1 MSREP
6 KFDTAHCQELDSAV
20 SPYAARELYFN
31 EDFTEYFGRKLTF
44 ACNDSKCRAPLVAV
58 NIYTA
63 RRPKQALHFRTRP
76 GGVHDED
83 CEYQPPTVA
92 VPARLVPG
100 REPWGYK
107 HTRYPSEFL
116 LHPAESP
123 LHPGLRIEEREY
135 IGEPAARSK
144 SGAVEGHHPRD
155 SVLRTSSL
163 DAVVDCFLNAP
174 EEDLATHLLTIGKK
188 TRYFKNWFKR
198 INYFQD
204 AEGLIYWGQVD
215 QLKKYGSDYRVRF
228 ANYIWENEQKL
239 RIYIYIKGSTI
250 DAYSKRRLFRE
261 QLDGFIDSKSEIL
274 CFFVAAYPQRT
285 KVSYDNRSW
294 EQYDVRV
301 EQLDHLVFTF
311 AR

>member
-6 KFDTAHCQELDSAV
+6 KFDTAYCRELDSAV

-31 EDFTEYFGRKLTF
+31 ETTEYFGRKLIF
-44 ACNDSKCRAPLVAV
+44 ACSDSLCRAPLVAV

-76 GGVHDED
+76 GCAHHED
-83 CEYQPPTVA
+83 CEYQPPIVA
-92 VPARLVPG
+92 VPARLAPG

-116 LHPAESP
+116 LHPAENSR
-123 LHPGLRIEEREY
+123 HPGLRIEEREY
-135 IGEPAARSK
+135 LGEPAGRSK
-144 SGAVEGHHPRD
+144 SSAAEGRNPRD
-155 SVLRTSSL
+155 SILRTSSL

-174 EEDLATHLLTIGKK
+174 EEDLKKHPLTIAGK
-188 TRYFKNWFKR
+188 THYFRNWFKR
-198 INYFQD
+198 IQYFED
-204 AEGLIYWGQVD
+204 AAGLIYWGPVD
-215 QLKKYGSDYRVRF
+215 QMKKYGSDYRVRF
-228 ANYIWENEQKL
+228 ANYLWENEQKL

-261 QLDGFIDSKSEIL
+261 QLDGFIGSNSEIL
-274 CFFVAAYPQRT
+274 CFFVGAYPQRT
-285 KVSYDNRSW
+285 EVNYDNRTW
-294 EQYDVRV
+294 EQYDVPI

-311 AR
+311 AK